1 MKADKKQTKKV
12 KPTPKDE
19 TPEEIVADCNLDS
32 AVLELRISELTEAL
46 QRERADSQNVQ
57 RRAEEDKLK
66 WSGFYKA
73 QVIKEILPTL
83 DAAEKALELAEEVE
97 LSKEGEGMVAVLVKL
112 NQAMEKIGLE
122 RIKAEGEKFDEDLH
136 EAISVDES
144 DGEKEVI
151 TKEMQAGY
159 KIGDEVLRHSMV
171 AVRR

>member
-32 AVLELRISELTEAL
+32 AVLELRITELTEAL
-46 QRERADSQNVQ
+46 QRERADAQNVQ

-97 LSKEGEGMVAVLVKL
+97 PVSYTHLTLPTSDLV
-112 NQAMEKIGLE
+112 
-122 RIKAEGEKFDEDLH
+122 
-136 EAISVDES
+136 
-144 DGEKEVI
+144 
-151 TKEMQAGY
+151 
-159 KIGDEVLRHSMV
+159 
-171 AVRR
+171 